1 MNDSLDLFSASGQP
15 APGSPGG
22 GSIGK
27 VIIEADGGSRGN
39 PGVAGSGSVL
49 YSADRSQVLRKIAY
63 VVGTATNNVAEYHAL
78 LNGLRAA
85 YEMGARDV
93 EVLMDSKLVVE
104 QMSGRWKIK
113 HPDMR
118 ELAVKCQAIA
128 RNFASISYNW
138 VPRKDNTAA
147 DELANTAMDALAKG
161 APIGILN
168 LGDPASASANSKAF
182 DPQTDAE
189 ETPDVAPSQ
198 EGDSDQ
204 HNATGPTTWNGATTT
219 PTRLVL
225 LRHGQTEM
233 SRAKQYSGNSDPE
246 LTPLGERQAR
256 AAASHISNTMGDIDV
271 VVASPLRRCQQ
282 TAKYV
287 ANLLGK
293 EVETIDGLREM
304 NFGDWE
310 GKTFAEAQKSD
321 PELHS
326 NWLED
331 TSVATPNGESLDLAH
346 ERVSSTLRELTRRYT
361 GKSVLVVS
369 HVTPIKAVV
378 REAVAGPA
386 DIVHRLHLD
395 LASISVA
402 EFYEDG
408 PSCLCLF
415 NDTSFLQST
424 TE

>member
-1 MNDSLDLFSASGQP
+1 MSDSFDLFSASGQP

-22 GSIGK
+22 ESIGK

-39 PGVAGSGSVL
+39 PGIAGSGSVL
-49 YSADRSQVLRKIAY
+49 YNADRSQVLRKISY

-78 LNGLRAA
+78 FNGLRAA
-85 YEMGARDV
+85 YEMGAREV

-138 VPRKDNTAA
+138 VPRKENTVA
-147 DELANTAMDALAKG
+147 DGLANTAMDALAKG
-161 APIGILN
+161 APIGILD
-168 LGDPASASANSKAF
+168 LGDPASASANSSAF
-182 DPQTDAE
+182 DPEAE
-189 ETPDVAPSQ
+189 KSDSPSVAPSQ

-204 HNATGPTTWNGATTT
+204 HQASSPTAWNGATTT
-219 PTRLVL
+219 PTRIVL

-233 SRAKQYSGNSDPE
+233 SKAKQYSGSSNPD
-246 LTPLGERQAR
+246 LTELGERQAR
-256 AAASHISNTMGDIDV
+256 AAASHISNTMYDIEA
-271 VVASPLRRCQQ
+271 VVASPLGRCQQ
-282 TAKYV
+282 TATYV

-293 EVETIDGLREM
+293 TVETDDGLREM
-304 NFGDWE
+304 SFGDWD
-310 GKTFAEAQKSD
+310 GMTFAQAQESD

-326 NWLED
+326 KWLLD
-331 TSVATPNGESLDLAH
+331 TSVATPNGESLDAAH
-346 ERVSSTLRELTRRYT
+346 ERVTNTLKEIIRRYQ
-361 GKSVLVVS
+361 GKTVLVVS
-369 HVTPIKAVV
+369 HVTPIKAII

-395 LASISVA
+395 LASVSVV

-415 NDTSFLQST
+415 NDTSFLQPVT
-424 TE
+424 A